1 MSPDIARQAALSFPR
16 MGTYLSFNSTKP
28 SPLGAGIALYAWNAQ
43 AAAAFMYPLHFCE
56 VLVRNAVAEVLTATY
71 GPQWPWDNGF
81 YLSLPNPSGPS
92 AFRPRNAVLAARK
105 KAEDI
110 AGEGIPSTDKAIA
123 EMSFAFWQSMFT
135 ARYDHGLWAN
145 HIKTVFPNTPAKMPY
160 HVIRSKIHQLLES
173 IRKLRNRI
181 AHHEPIFARP
191 LAQDYSNILKLI
203 EFRCKKTS
211 EWMDE
216 TQSVKQILHARP

>member
-16 MGTYLSFNSTKP
+16 MGTYLSVNSTNP
-28 SPLGAGIALYAWNAQ
+28 SPLSAGIALYAWNAQ

-71 GPQWPWDNGF
+71 GPQWPWNNGF
-81 YLSLPNPSGPS
+81 FLSLPNPSSPS
-92 AFRPRNAVLAARK
+92 AFKPRTAVLAACR
-105 KAEDI
+105 KAEDL
-110 AGEGIPSTDKAIA
+110 AGADTPSTDKAIA

-145 HIKTVFPNTPAKMPY
+145 HLKTVFPNAPASMPN
-160 HVIRSKIHQLLES
+160 HEIRSKIHKSLES

-181 AHHEPIFARP
+181 AHHEPIFARH
-191 LAQDYSNILKLI
+191 LAQDYSNILRLV
-203 EFRCKKTS
+203 EYRCKHTS
-211 EWMDE
+211 KWMDD
-216 TQSVKQILHARP
+216 TQSVRHVLQARP